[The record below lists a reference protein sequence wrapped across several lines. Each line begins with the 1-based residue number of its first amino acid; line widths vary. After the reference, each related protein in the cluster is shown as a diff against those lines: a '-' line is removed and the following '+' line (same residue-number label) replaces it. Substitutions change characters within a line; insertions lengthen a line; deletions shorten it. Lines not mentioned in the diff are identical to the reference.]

1 MNAFEPVQ
9 RAAPLS
15 LAQRKQ
21 LAHLECALDRLELE
35 LLLDAQQEQ
44 VLDRAVRG
52 LIARG
57 THHALLALLRHVALR
72 LARRQFL
79 GKLLD

>member
-1 MNAFEPVQ
+1 VNALEPA
-9 RAAPLS
+9 RGAGALS

-21 LAHLECALDRLELE
+21 LAQLECALDRLELE

-57 THHALLALLRHVALR
+57 TQHALLALLRHVALR
-72 LARRQFL
+72 IARRQFL
-79 GKLLD
+79 GKVLG